1 MRINII
7 ENSEVTETE
16 ITIECCK
23 ADDKILQL
31 LNLMKKYESSD
42 RRIIGISNGE
52 TYCIDKKDIL
62 YFESVDRKTFC
73 YTSDGI
79 YEISMKLYEI
89 EEQFENDDYIRI
101 SKSAIV
107 NLNKIKSIRP
117 DFGSKILA
125 TMENGEKI
133 YISRQYVPVLKKKL
147 GIGDK

>member
-31 LNLMKKYESSD
+31 LNLIKKYECSD